1 MKCPYCGQTNSDLS
15 LNCTSCFAYIYPEEE
30 EYKRLNPPEDTRK
43 YNPLSIVSLI
53 LGITGIVVCIC
64 YPLGIL
70 DSIGAIIT
78 GTMAKKYLLN
88 NNQKGEKLATAAIIL
103 GIIGLAGSITMAVI
117 DGVWKITSLYGT
129 GQ

>member
-1 MKCPYCGQTNSDLS
+1 M
-15 LNCTSCFAYIYPEEE
+15 NCTSCFAYIYPEEE
-30 EYKRLNPPEDTRK
+30 EYKRQNPPEDTRK
-43 YNPLSIVSLI
+43 YNPLSIVSLV
-53 LGITGIVVCIC
+53 LGIAGIVVCIC

-78 GTMAKKYLLN
+78 GIMAKKNILT
-88 NNQKGEKLATAAIIL
+88 NNQKGEKPAQLGIIL